1 MFRRGIQHILMRTLG
16 WLPAQLYGLVV
27 RARHRLY
34 DAGILPSQEGALPTL
49 VLGNLTVGGTGK
61 TPLTERLVLDLE
73 NILGKGSVG
82 ILSRGYGRDMSGF
95 QWVTPQSTSAEAGD
109 EPVMLARKLPHAAV
123 AVCEDRLQGLERMRD
138 ERPELR
144 WVVCDDAFQHRALK
158 PTLSMLLIDSTQP
171 IASDRLLPA
180 GRLRDVPERALA
192 ADAIVVTR
200 LDDVHGD
207 LRATYAPAFPARKPI
222 FGTHMETDPLLAW
235 PGDVP
240 CANGDEDASPD
251 RRERILAVAGISR
264 PERFMDRLAGRF
276 QVVRREAFSD
286 HQAFTAN
293 DFKRWKRI
301 VDSDRLHALVT
312 TEKDVVRM
320 PLDGIEG
327 VSIRYEPMHAEWQE
341 PHELEPWL
349 RAQIEGHPTD
359 SAGTS

>member
-1 MFRRGIQHILMRTLG
+1 MFRRGIQRVLVRTLG
-16 WLPAQLYGLVV
+16 WLPALLYGLGV
-27 RARHRLY
+27 RVRHRLY
-34 DAGILPSQEGALPTL
+34 DAGILPSKEGALPTL

-73 NILGKGSVG
+73 EVVGKGAVG
-82 ILSRGYGRDMSGF
+82 ILSRGYGRDTSGF
-95 QWVTPQSTSAEAGD
+95 QWVTPQSTSAQAGD

-123 AVCEDRLQGLERMRD
+123 AVSEDRLEGLQRMRA
-138 ERPELR
+138 ECPELK
-144 WVVCDDAFQHRALK
+144 WVVYDDAFQHRALK
-158 PTLSMLLIDSTQP
+158 PTVSMLLIDSTQP

-180 GRLRDVPERALA
+180 GRLRDVPERVLA
-192 ADAIVVTR
+192 ADAIIVTR

-207 LRATYAPAFPARKPI
+207 LRTTYAPAFPSSKPI

-235 PGDVP
+235 PGDTP
-240 CANGDEDASPD
+240 CANGDENASPD

-286 HQAFTAN
+286 HQAFTTN

-301 VDSDRLHALVT
+301 VDADRLHALVT

-320 PLDGIEG
+320 PMEGIPG

-341 PHELEPWL
+341 PLELKGWL
-349 RAQIEGHPTD
+349 RKQIERHTD
-359 SAGTS
+359 FPAGTS

>member
-1 MFRRGIQHILMRTLG
+1 MRTLG
-16 WLPAQLYGLVV
+16 WLPAQLYGFTIRV
-27 RARHRLY
+27 RHRLY
-34 DAGILPSQEGALPTL
+34 DVGILPSKEGALPTL

-61 TPLTERLVLDLE
+61 TPMTERLVLDLE
-73 NILGKGSVG
+73 AVLGKGVVG
-82 ILSRGYGRDMSGF
+82 ILSRGYGRDTSGF
-95 QWVTPQSTSAEAGD
+95 QWVTPESTSAEAGD

-123 AVCEDRLQGLERMRD
+123 AVCEDRLEGLERMRD

-180 GRLRDVPERALA
+180 GRLRDVPERVMA
-192 ADAIVVTR
+192 ADAIIVTR
-200 LDDVHGD
+200 LDEVHGD
-207 LRATYAPAFPARKPI
+207 LRTTYAPSFPGNKPV

-240 CANGDEDASPD
+240 CANGDENASPD

-264 PERFMDRLAGRF
+264 PERFMDRLAERF

-286 HQAFTAN
+286 HQAFTEN

-320 PLDGIEG
+320 PIDGILG
-327 VSIRYEPMHAEWQE
+327 VAIRYEPMHAAWQE
-341 PHELEPWL
+341 PIAVEAWL
-349 RAQIEGHPTD
+349 QKQIEAHSTQ

>member
-1 MFRRGIQHILMRTLG
+1 MFRRGIQHAVMRTLG
-16 WLPAQLYGLVV
+16 WLPAQLFGLII
-27 RARHRLY
+27 RIRHRLY
-34 DAGILPSQEGALPTL
+34 DVGILPSKEGALPTL

-73 NILGKGSVG
+73 AVLGKGAVG
-82 ILSRGYGRDMSGF
+82 ILSRGYGRDTSGF
-95 QWVTPQSTSAEAGD
+95 EWVTPESTSAEAGD

-123 AVCEDRLQGLERMRD
+123 AVCEDRLEGLERMRA

-180 GRLRDVPERALA
+180 GRLRDIPERALA
-192 ADAIVVTR
+192 ADAIIVTR
-200 LDDVHGD
+200 LDNVHGD
-207 LRATYAPAFPARKPI
+207 LRTTFAPSFPVHKPV

-235 PGDVP
+235 PGDAP
-240 CANGDEDASPD
+240 CANGDEHASPD

-286 HQAFTAN
+286 HQAFTAS

-301 VDSDRLHALVT
+301 VDSDRLHALIT

-320 PLDGIEG
+320 PLEGIPG
-327 VSIRYEPMHAEWQE
+327 VAIRYEPMHAEWQE
-341 PHELEPWL
+341 PAEVKAWL
-349 RAQIEGHPTD
+349 RDQIEGQSTH

>member
-1 MFRRGIQHILMRTLG
+1 MFRRGIQHILVRTLG

-34 DAGILPSQEGALPTL
+34 DAGILPSHEGALPTL

-82 ILSRGYGRDMSGF
+82 ILSRGYGRDTSGF
-95 QWVTPQSTSAEAGD
+95 QWVTPQSSSAEAGD

-180 GRLRDVPERALA
+180 GRLRDVPERA
-192 ADAIVVTR
+192 TGR
-200 LDDVHGD
+200 GRH
-207 LRATYAPAFPARKPI
+207 RRHAF
-222 FGTHMETDPLLAW
+222 G
-235 PGDVP
+235 
-240 CANGDEDASPD
+240 
-251 RRERILAVAGISR
+251 
-264 PERFMDRLAGRF
+264 
-276 QVVRREAFSD
+276 
-286 HQAFTAN
+286 
-293 DFKRWKRI
+293 
-301 VDSDRLHALVT
+301 
-312 TEKDVVRM
+312 
-320 PLDGIEG
+320 
-327 VSIRYEPMHAEWQE
+327 
-341 PHELEPWL
+341 
-349 RAQIEGHPTD
+349 
-359 SAGTS
+359 

>member
-1 MFRRGIQHILMRTLG
+1 MFRRGIQQVLVRTLG

-27 RARHRLY
+27 RGRHMLY
-34 DAGILPSQEGALPTL
+34 DTGLLPSKEGALPTL

-73 NILGKGSVG
+73 DTLGKGTVG
-82 ILSRGYGRDMSGF
+82 ILSRGYGRDTSGF
-95 QWVTPQSTSAEAGD
+95 QWVTPQSTSAAAGD

-123 AVCEDRLQGLERMRD
+123 AVCEDRLAGLERMHA
-138 ERPELR
+138 ERPELK

-158 PTLSMLLIDSTQP
+158 PTASMLLIDSTQP

-192 ADAIVVTR
+192 ADAIIITR
-200 LDDVHGD
+200 LDEVHGD
-207 LRATYAPAFPARKPI
+207 LRATFAPAFPKDKPI

-235 PGDVP
+235 PGDTR
-240 CANGDEDASPD
+240 CANGDKTASPD
-251 RRERILAVAGISR
+251 QRERILAVAGISR

-286 HQAFTAN
+286 HKAFTTN

-320 PLDGIEG
+320 PLEGIPG
-327 VSIRYEPMHAEWQE
+327 LSIRYEPMHAEWQE
-341 PHELEPWL
+341 PNELTAWL
-349 RAQIEGHPTD
+349 WKQVQRHTAE
-359 SAGTS
+359 SAGRS